1 MFLGRLLKI
10 FLLGLALL
18 FILHV
23 IFFLFNKEFI
33 QKLMIHIPGREEKTY
48 LPSRDNSTMKLQSQW
63 MILGDLA
70 GNSVR
75 KAMIYENV
83 IRAKAVNK
91 SPLKVET
98 RRSVVSAFVKARTHR
113 KLQRK
118 LFPDSALFKKWGDNL
133 TNAQQIQAFILFSL
147 YGYNAYLSD
156 HLPFNRSIPDTR
168 PLRCLEKKYPQQL
181 PTLSVVITFMDEA
194 LSILQRAITSI
205 IHRTPSHLLKE
216 LILVDDFSSN
226 EDLKVNLDKQIQL
239 YNLKYPGLLKLIR
252 HTERKGV
259 AFTRFSGNQAA
270 TADVVVFLDAHI
282 EVNIEWAEPI
292 LARIQEDNTVIVSP
306 IIDNILFDT
315 LEVNESPL
323 MPMGF
328 SWKLFGHYDYMSVNS
343 KDNTIAI
350 KSPAIM
356 GFFAANR
363 LFLEKIGFLDTGMLF
378 YGGENVELS
387 LRAWQC
393 GGKIEILPCSRIA
406 HLQRAHKPYSFII
419 SPLMKRNALRVAE
432 IWMDNY
438 KYMVYLAWNLPLKNH
453 GIDFGEVSSRI
464 ELRKKLKCKSFDW
477 YLQNVY
483 PNLMPLQNIVGYGSM
498 KNSVNKMICL
508 DQGNIQGN
516 TPVMYICNGFKQQ
529 FVYYHLTGELY
540 VGQLHAEIFS
550 NDRCLTDP
558 GEGWKPELV
567 SCQEAILKK
576 MNMYWD
582 FKQGAS
588 ITNKYTNRCLEVSK
602 RSPVSHI
609 LILQRCTG
617 QKWTIQ
623 HTVRNWEI

>member
-18 FILHV
+18 FVLHV

-33 QKLMIHIPGREEKTY
+33 QKLKIQIPGREEKIY
-48 LPSRDNSTMKLQSQW
+48 LPSSRDNSTMKLKSQW
-63 MILGDLA
+63 MILSDLA
-70 GNSVR
+70 ENSVR
-75 KAMIYENV
+75 KAMIYEDM
-83 IRAKAVNK
+83 IQAKAVNK
-91 SPLKVET
+91 SPVKVET
-98 RRSVVSAFVKARTHR
+98 RRSGVSAFVKARTHR

-118 LFPDSALFKKWGDNL
+118 LFPDTALFEKWGDNL

-259 AFTRFSGNQAA
+259 ASTRFSGSQAA
-270 TADVVVFLDAHI
+270 TADVVIFLDAHI

-292 LARIQEDNTVIVSP
+292 LARIREDHTVIVSP

-356 GFFAANR
+356 GIFAANR

-387 LRAWQC
+387 LKAWQC

-406 HLQRAHKPYSFII
+406 HLQRAHKPYSLII

-453 GIDFGEVSSRI
+453 GIDFGEVSSKI

-477 YLQNVY
+477 YLKNIY
-483 PNLMPLQNIVGYGSM
+483 PNLMPLQHIVGYGSM

-567 SCQEAILKK
+567 SCQEAILKR

-582 FKQGAS
+582 FKQV
-588 ITNKYTNRCLEVSK
+588 ITILSYLYAWT
-602 RSPVSHI
+602 SHLD
-609 LILQRCTG
+609 LIYRT
-617 QKWTIQ
+617 
-623 HTVRNWEI
+623 